1 MFLNKVELQNFRNYE
16 KQTISFKSGINI
28 LVGKNGS
35 GKTNILESIYYL
47 AITHSH
53 RTHDDSLLINNKNEF
68 FGFAKRYL
76 GLHRK
81 ACKQN
86 K

>member
-35 GKTNILESIYYL
+35 GN
-47 AITHSH
+47 
-53 RTHDDSLLINNKNEF
+53 
-68 FGFAKRYL
+68 
-76 GLHRK
+76 
-81 ACKQN
+81 
-86 K
+86 